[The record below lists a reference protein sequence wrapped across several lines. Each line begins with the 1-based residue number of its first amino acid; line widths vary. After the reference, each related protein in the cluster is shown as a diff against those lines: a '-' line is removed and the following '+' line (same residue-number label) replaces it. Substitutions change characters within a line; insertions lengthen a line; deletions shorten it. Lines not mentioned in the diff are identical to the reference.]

1 LHNFHVY
8 CNRWIKLW
16 LEHIDS
22 DEPITDDVSSKIMSQ
37 VYRIEVPGRPKFGL
51 SEVWPRFVVIVEI
64 PDRVISGLE
73 NPGSPALQLKAL
85 GIAMNAT
92 WNQRVKFRT
101 FQFSSWSSSIVEDAN
116 PSDYGA
122 ASYRT
127 EDGSSA
133 WVVESPFAPRHP
145 SLTVAECQNARELPP
160 VVV

>member
-1 LHNFHVY
+1 
-8 CNRWIKLW
+8 
-16 LEHIDS
+16 
-22 DEPITDDVSSKIMSQ
+22 MSQ
-37 VYRIEVPGRPKFGL
+37 VYRVEVPWHQRFG
-51 SEVWPRFVVIVEI
+51 SPEGVPRFVVIVEI
-64 PDRVISGLE
+64 PDRVISALE
-73 NPGSPALQLKAL
+73 NPGLPQLQLKAR

-127 EDGSSA
+127 GDGSSA